1 MLRRCASERGIA
13 LVAVVVVLAFL
24 SALAA
29 TLAMLVGMDTQTRG
43 AFGHSVTGFYAA
55 ESGLNKGMG
64 DYKNIFL
71 SFGVPSGTD
80 FDEHTFALGTRT
92 VKYKLEDKNDPPGT
106 PEQITIPSGQVFA
119 GLNSLQYDYTAN
131 SKAYSTTGDVEASV
145 GAEFLVGN
153 IPLFQFLA
161 FYAGDLEVLPG
172 ANMTLNG
179 RLHTNGNLYFN
190 AESGKVLTI
199 ADNFALGIPT
209 VQVSAGGDVYRGR
222 KNSSTCAGT
231 VTIDKLEDVVA
242 PMPNDLDPR
251 TLACVGGGT
260 SKISTAEL
268 AKWKGSIVPNIESI
282 NVPQP
287 DQIARLNATGF
298 WQKAD
303 LRIAMVL
310 NQAGGLTGGPAM
322 LHSIEVQDAAG
333 NTDGT
338 KTTALHTFMAAA
350 GWNWT
355 NSSLQGTMPVFYT
368 DVPDGPGSTCTD
380 ANPAGCN
387 NNQAV
392 AYPAGFAGDGRVYSS
407 IMGTTGG
414 TFDLNY
420 RRGGFYNWRE
430 KKWVRMLNVNIGDLL
445 NYNRTNGEPFF
456 PANDATD
463 GGLVVFLTVVGPA
476 SSGNNNY
483 GVRVFG
489 ASTLSFPALADPT
502 GITVVSDQ
510 AMYAQG
516 HFNNTGTWQPAA
528 LIGDT
533 INVISQGYWTT
544 ACMTNCTNDR
554 QSNLSL
560 GDPLRDAAS
569 TVVNAAFLGG
579 IDTTVGGTYNGGL
592 ENYPRFH
599 EDWGGRTFTYSG
611 SFVSL
616 GVPAHQN
623 GVWCGTGGS
632 LTSGC
637 NIYNP
642 PTRTWNYEPR
652 FNDAKNLPPL
662 TPRFVYV
669 QQVLFTE
676 DFK

>member
-1 MLRRCASERGIA
+1 MSRHRSSERGIA

-29 TLAMLVGMDTQTRG
+29 TLAMMVGMDTQTRG

-71 SFGVPSGTD
+71 SFGVPTGTD
-80 FDEHTFALGTRT
+80 FDEHTFSLGTRT
-92 VKYKLEDKNDPPGT
+92 VKYKLQDKNEPPGT

-131 SKAYSTTGDVEASV
+131 SKAYSVKGDVEASV

-172 ANMTLNG
+172 ADMTLNG

-190 AESGKVLTI
+190 AESGRTLTI
-199 ADNFALGIPT
+199 CDNFALGIPT
-209 VQVSAGGDVYRGR
+209 VQVSSGGDVYRGR
-222 KNSSTCAGT
+222 KNASTCAGT
-231 VTIDKLEDVVA
+231 VRIDKLEDVVA
-242 PMPNDLDPR
+242 PKPNDLDPR

-260 SKISTAEL
+260 TKISTAEL

-287 DQIARLNATGF
+287 DQIARLNPAGF

-303 LRIAMVL
+303 LRIVLVL
-310 NQAGGLTGGPAM
+310 NQADQLPGGPAM
-322 LHSIEVQDAAG
+322 LHTIEAQDSAG
-333 NTDGT
+333 NRDGV
-338 KTTALHTFMAAA
+338 KTAALHALMADA
-350 GWNWT
+350 GWNAA
-355 NSSLQGTMPVFYT
+355 NSLYPGTMPVFYT
-368 DVPDGPGSTCTD
+368 DVPDAAGSTCTD
-380 ANPAGCN
+380 ANPAPCN
-387 NNQAV
+387 NNVAA
-392 AYPAGFAGDGRVYSS
+392 AYPGGFSGDGRVYAS
-407 IMGTTGG
+407 IMGAGLG
-414 TFDLNY
+414 TFDMNY

-430 KKWVRMLNVNIGDLL
+430 HKWIRMLNVNIADLL
-445 NYNRTNGEPFF
+445 AWNRTHGEPFF
-456 PANDATD
+456 LANDATD
-463 GGLVVFLTVVGPA
+463 GGLVVFLSVVGP
-476 SSGNNNY
+476 SSNAINAY

-489 ASTLSFPALADPT
+489 SRTLSFPVSADPT

-510 AMYAQG
+510 AMYVQG
-516 HFNNTGTWQPAA
+516 DFNTVTWQPAA
-528 LIGDT
+528 IIGDT
-533 INVISQGYWTT
+533 LNVLSQGYWTNG
-544 ACMTNCTNDR
+544 CITNCTNDS

-560 GDPLRDAAS
+560 GSALRDA
-569 TVVNAAFLGG
+569 TNTTVNAAFLSG

-599 EDWGGRTFTYSG
+599 EDWGGRTFAYSG

-616 GVPAHQN
+616 GTPAHQN
-623 GVWCGTGGS
+623 GVWCGTGGT
-632 LTSGC
+632 LAGGC

-642 PTRTWNYEPR
+642 PTRTWNYEPK
-652 FNDAKNLPPL
+652 FNDARNLPPL

>member
-1 MLRRCASERGIA
+1 MSRRRASERGIA

-29 TLAMLVGMDTQTRG
+29 TIAMMIGMDTQTRG
-43 AFGHSVTGFYAA
+43 AFGHSLTGFYAA

-71 SFGVPSGTD
+71 SFNVPSGTD

-92 VKYKLEDKNDPPGT
+92 VKYKLQDKNDPPGT

-131 SKAYSTTGDVEASV
+131 SKSYSALGDIEASV

-179 RLHTNGNLYFN
+179 RLHTNGNLYLN
-190 AESGKVLTI
+190 AESGKTLAI
-199 ADNFALGIPT
+199 WDNYALGIPT
-209 VQVSAGGDVYRGR
+209 VQVSAVGDVYRGR
-222 KNSSTCAGT
+222 KNTSTCLGT
-231 VTIDKLEDVVA
+231 VSIDKLEDIVA
-242 PMPNDLDPR
+242 PTPNDLDAR
-251 TLACVGGGT
+251 ELACVGGGT
-260 SKISTAEL
+260 TKISTAEL

-287 DQIARLNATGF
+287 DQIARLNSQGF

-303 LRIAMVL
+303 LRIALVL
-310 NQAGGLTGGPAM
+310 NQADQLPGGPVM
-322 LHSIEVQDAAG
+322 SHTIEVQDAAG
-333 NTDGT
+333 NRDAT
-338 KTTALHTFMAAA
+338 KTTALHNFMADAA
-350 GWNWT
+350 WNSA
-355 NSSLQGTMPVFYT
+355 NSSYKGTMAVFYT
-368 DVPDGPGSTCTD
+368 DLPDASGSTCTD
-380 ANPAGCN
+380 ANPGGCN
-387 NNQAV
+387 NNV
-392 AYPAGFAGDGRVYSS
+392 STAYPAGFSSNNRVYAS
-407 IMGTTGG
+407 IMGSGLG
-414 TFDLNY
+414 NFDLNY

-430 KKWVRMLNVNIGDLL
+430 KKWIRMLNVNVGDLL
-445 NYNRTNGEPFF
+445 AWNRTNGEPFF
-456 PANDATD
+456 LANDTTD

-489 ASTLSFPALADPT
+489 STTLSFPALADPT
-502 GITVVSDQ
+502 GITIVSDQ

-528 LIGDT
+528 IIGDT
-533 INVISQGYWTT
+533 INVLSQGYWTT
-544 ACMTNCTNDR
+544 GCTSNCTNDR

-560 GDPLRDAAS
+560 GDALRDAAS

-579 IDTTVGGTYNGGL
+579 IDPTVGATYNGGL

-599 EDWGGRTFTYSG
+599 EDWGGRTLTYSG

-616 GVPAHQN
+616 GTPAHQN
-623 GVWCGTGGS
+623 GAWCGTGGT

-642 PTRTWNYEPR
+642 PTRTWNYEPK
-652 FNDAKNLPPL
+652 FNDAKYLPPL